1 MATAREAEAAT
12 EPMGGEIG
20 IEEAS
25 IEDRVDSTATRGEM
39 GAVAMIAAS
48 ETTTGAVGTEAATA
62 VIGAA
67 TTVGMRIPKTTAS
80 SNSSHREA

>member
-1 MATAREAEAAT
+1 MATAREAETAI
-12 EPMGGEIG
+12 ELMGGEIG

-25 IEDRVDSTATRGEM
+25 TDDRAGSTATRGER
-39 GAVAMIAAS
+39 GAVALIAAS

-62 VIGAA
+62 VMGTA

-80 SNSSHREA
+80 SNSSHRDA